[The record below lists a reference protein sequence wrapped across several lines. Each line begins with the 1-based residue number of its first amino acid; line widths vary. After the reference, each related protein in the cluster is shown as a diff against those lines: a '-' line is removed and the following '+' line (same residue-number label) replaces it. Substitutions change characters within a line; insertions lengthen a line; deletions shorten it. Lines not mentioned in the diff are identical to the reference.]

1 MVDVDEMFFPQREQ
15 LGFDPRESTPGF
27 KRQMIILN
35 AETRSFKRASIVM
48 KRVVGLD
55 VSPNTIERISIE
67 VGNDLEAAEQ
77 EQWQSV
83 LQGKVTVPSLAIVA
97 FDGGRIRT
105 RKPGCGPG
113 VHLDSKGWNET
124 KNAIFVSATSETS
137 EVDPQPEPSPC
148 FLDPDHVAK
157 LTEKAKTKEKAG
169 SDDSLLDEQEECSD
183 EKESNSCIAKHKPE
197 RLLRTVISSMKRAK
211 DFGKQMY
218 REATRRRFGEA
229 DRKAFVA
236 DGLTCNWSIHREH
249 FADYVPILDFI
260 HAVSYLFTAS
270 IVCFGKTEQAWP
282 AYAGWMRAAWQGNI
296 GLVIA
301 ELKVQQSQI
310 GHPPKDAAEDDP
322 REQLRRVIGY
332 LENNRSRMK
341 YDEYRKTGLPTTSA
355 WMESAVKE
363 MNYRIKGTE
372 MFWNNPAGAESIL
385 QIRSAALSDDDRL
398 VRLMTHRP
406 GKSTLRRSP
415 PAQIAA

>member
-1 MVDVDEMFFPQREQ
+1 
-15 LGFDPRESTPGF
+15 
-27 KRQMIILN
+27 MIILN
-35 AETRSFKRASIVM
+35 AETRSLKRASIVM

-55 VSPNTIERISIE
+55 ISPNTIERISLE

-83 LQGKVTVPSLAIVA
+83 LHSKVTVPSLAVVE

-105 RKPGCGPG
+105 RKTGCGPG
-113 VHLDSKGWNET
+113 VHLTSKGWNET

-137 EVDPQPEPSPC
+137 EVDPQPEPPSC
-148 FLDPDHVAK
+148 FLDPDHVVK
-157 LTEKAKTKEKAG
+157 LTEKAKTTEKTG
-169 SDDSLLDEQEECSD
+169 SDDSQADDKAEPSDEQNPS
-183 EKESNSCIAKHKPE
+183 SRNTTHKPK
-197 RLLRTVISSMKRAK
+197 RLLRTVISSMESAK
-211 DFGKQMY
+211 EFGKQMY

-236 DGLTCNWSIHREH
+236 DGLTCNWSIHHEH
-249 FADYVPILDFI
+249 FADYVPILDFT

-270 IVCFGKTEQAWP
+270 IACLGKTEQAWT

-296 GLVIA
+296 ALVIA
-301 ELKVQQSQI
+301 ELKVRQAQI
-310 GHPPKDAAEDDP
+310 GHPPEDVAEDDP

-332 LENNRSRMK
+332 LQNNRSRMK
-341 YDEYRKTGLPTTSA
+341 YDEHRKMGLPTTSA

-372 MFWNNPAGAESIL
+372 MFWNNPEGAEAIL
-385 QIRSAALSDDDRL
+385 KIRSASLSDDDRL

-406 GKSTLRRSP
+406 GKSTLRRECL
-415 PAQIAA
+415 AQNAA

>member
-1 MVDVDEMFFPQREQ
+1 
-15 LGFDPRESTPGF
+15 
-27 KRQMIILN
+27 MIVLN
-35 AETRSFKRASIVM
+35 AETRSLKRASIVM

-55 VSPNTIERISIE
+55 VSSNTIERIALE

-83 LQGKVTVPSLAIVA
+83 LNGEVTVPSLAIVE

-105 RKPGCGPG
+105 RKTGCGPG

-137 EVDPQPEPSPC
+137 EVDPQPEPPSC

-157 LTEKAKTKEKAG
+157 LTEKAKTKEKTG
-169 SDDSLLDEQEECSD
+169 SDDSIPDDQEELSD
-183 EKESNSCIAKHKPE
+183 QQEPSSRNTAHKPK
-197 RLLRTVISSMKRAK
+197 RLLRTVISSMKNTK
-211 DFGKQMY
+211 EFSKQMY

-229 DRKAFVA
+229 GRKAFVA
-236 DGLTCNWSIHREH
+236 DGLTCNWSIHRKH
-249 FADYVPILDFI
+249 FSDYVPILDFT
-260 HAVSYLFTAS
+260 HAVSYLFAAS
-270 IVCFGKTEQAWP
+270 IACLGKTEQAWTV
-282 AYAGWMRAAWQGNI
+282 YAGWMQAAWQGNI
-296 GLVIA
+296 ALVIA

-310 GHPPKDAAEDDP
+310 GHPPEDAGEDDP

-341 YDEYRKTGLPTTSA
+341 YDEYRKKGLPTTSA

-372 MFWNNPAGAESIL
+372 MFWNNPAGAEAIL
-385 QIRSAALSDDDRL
+385 QIRSASLSDDDRL
-398 VRLMTHRP
+398 VSLMTHRP
-406 GKSTLRRSP
+406 GKSTLRRAC
-415 PAQIAA
+415 PAQNAA